1 MQKVLHNDEI
11 DQVKPFLEQDIMDYI
26 SENLTDTYEEFEDFI
41 LFSFDWFDVESN
53 ESFDTPQI
61 LIYLD
66 RDDMFIFC
74 EDERSYQKVLSL
86 MPQGE
91 SNERVIWMLFR
102 KLIKNDMTFME
113 RLEDQITES
122 EDEALSKRVNR
133 QMIDVIVDYRNR
145 LMELKHYYE
154 QLADIFENVMDCDN
168 GLISDNGMHHFDVL
182 LSRTNKRLCYV
193 QNMRDYVTQM
203 REAYQAQIDIE
214 QNDIMKVF
222 TVITGVF
229 FPLSIL
235 VGWYGMNF
243 AGMPELTWRLGYP
256 IFIVVS
262 AVIVMAM
269 IIYFRKK
276 KWF

>member
-1 MQKVLHNDEI
+1 MQKVLRNNEI

-41 LFSFDWFDVESN
+41 LFSFDWLDIEN
-53 ESFDTPQI
+53 DENFDTPQI
-61 LIYLD
+61 LMYLD
-66 RDDMFIFC
+66 RDDLFIFC
-74 EDERSYQKVLSL
+74 EDERSYQKVLSI
-86 MPQGE
+86 MPENE
-91 SNERVIWMLFR
+91 SNDRAVWMIFR
-102 KLIKNDMTFME
+102 KLIKNDMNFME
-113 RLEDQITES
+113 KFEDQITDS
-122 EDEALSKRVNR
+122 EDEALSKRVSR
-133 QMIDVIVDYRNR
+133 DMIDVIVDYRNR
-145 LMELKHYYE
+145 LRELKHYYE

-168 GLISDNGMHHFDVL
+168 GLLSDNAMHHFDVL
-182 LSRTNKRLCYV
+182 LSRTNKCLCYV

-243 AGMPELTWRLGYP
+243 AGMPELQWRLGYP

-262 AVIVMAM
+262 AFIVMGM
-269 IIYFRKK
+269 IVYFRKK